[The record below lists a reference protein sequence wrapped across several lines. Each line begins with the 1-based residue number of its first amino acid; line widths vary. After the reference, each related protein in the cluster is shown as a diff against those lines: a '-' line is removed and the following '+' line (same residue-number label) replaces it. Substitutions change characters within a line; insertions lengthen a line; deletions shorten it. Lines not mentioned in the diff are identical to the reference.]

1 MKFTK
6 KLSKN
11 IDLLKEHL
19 QSGSD
24 IKFREFSAG
33 GKNAC
38 IIFLDGLVDL
48 ITINEFIIKPLEKGT
63 VENVKDLDTVYNS
76 VMYSADCAVGEG
88 LEACITAIFNGKAIL
103 FIDGENRFIETGA
116 AKPSMRAIAE
126 PPTSQVI
133 KGPREGFI
141 ENMKSNVSLIRK
153 RLKTK
158 DLSANYITCGRYT
171 KTIIALLYIEGI
183 CDKRIY
189 ESIKKRIEEIDI
201 DAIIDS
207 SYIAKFLEQR
217 PYSIFKQVGTSE
229 KPDVIA
235 AKLLEGRVAV
245 VVDGSP
251 IVLTLP
257 YLLIEDFQSP
267 EDYYER
273 KYKVTF
279 ARLIRMLGIMIAV
292 ILPAAYVAAQV
303 FNLSI
308 IPLRFSLTIL
318 NSIKGIP
325 LSPAIEM
332 LAVVLIFE
340 ILSEAS
346 IRMPKYVSMSLSVV
360 GSLVLGQ
367 TAVAAGIISTPTLMI
382 MAVSAISLFAV
393 PELVG
398 TLSILRIVFIF
409 LAGSLGIFGI
419 MLGILFLGSYMVS
432 LESYG
437 APFFAPYA
445 PIVSQDLKDGIFKKE
460 IMDLTERPKS
470 FSQLNNKRINSK
482 AEKE

>member
-1 MKFTK
+1 MKLEKTIAA
-6 KLSKN
+6 N
-11 IDLLKEHL
+11 IKLLKKHF
-19 QSGSD
+19 QSDSD

-33 GKNAC
+33 EKNAC
-38 IIFLDGLVDL
+38 VVFMDGMVNMPE
-48 ITINEFIIKPLEKGT
+48 INEFIIQALEKGT
-63 VENVKDLDTVYNS
+63 ALDCKNLDTVYLKL
-76 VMYSADCAVGEG
+76 VRCAECVV
-88 LEACITAIFNGKAIL
+88 LENFDNCINTILNGKAAL
-103 FIDGENRFIETGA
+103 FIDGDARFIEAGVT
-116 AKPSMRAIAE
+116 KLSMRSIAE
-126 PPTSQVI
+126 PPTAQVI

-141 ENMKSNVSLIRK
+141 ENIKSNVTLIRK
-153 RLKTK
+153 RLKTA
-158 DLSANYITCGRYT
+158 DLSVNYITCGRYT
-171 KTIIALLYIEGI
+171 KTAVALCYIDSIA
-183 CDKRIY
+183 DKKIY

-207 SYIAKFLEQR
+207 SYITKFLENR
-217 PYSIFKQVGTSE
+217 PYSIFKQIGTSE
-229 KPDVIA
+229 KPDVITS
-235 AKLLEGRVAV
+235 KLLEGRVAII
-245 VVDGSP
+245 VDGSP

-257 YLLIEDFQSP
+257 YLLLEDFQSP

-279 ARLIRMLGIMIAV
+279 ARLIRMLAIIIAV

-332 LAVVLIFE
+332 LGVVLIFE
-340 ILSEAS
+340 ILTEAS
-346 IRMPKYVSMSLSVV
+346 IRMPKYLSMSLSVV

-382 MAVSAISLFAV
+382 MAISAISLFCV
-393 PELVG
+393 PELAG

-419 MLGILFLGSYMVS
+419 MLGAIFLASYIVS

-445 PIVSQDLKDGIFKKE
+445 PIVRQDLKDGILKKE
-460 IMDLTERPKS
+460 LMDQTERPRS
-470 FSQLNNKRINSK
+470 FSQINSK
-482 AEKE
+482 RIKVKQEKE